1 MPHWASSQNTLC
13 TKESFLLGSCNRGC
27 LPEVK
32 QYIGISNGIL
42 PYCSVAAA
50 TRGQTRRRRVDN
62 TEQVQQRG
70 GAFVSS
76 SSPAQAGGLMLAIGL
91 GRWFARRVRLLV
103 GPSQPS
109 AHHVH

>member
-1 MPHWASSQNTLC
+1 MSHWASSQNTLC

-32 QYIGISNGIL
+32 QTIIDMKCIGISNGIL

-50 TRGQTRRRRVDN
+50 TKGQTRRRRVDN

-76 SSPAQAGGLMLAIGL
+76 SSPAQAGGLMPAIGH
-91 GRWFARRVRLLV
+91 GWWSARTAF
-103 GPSQPS
+103 STDC
-109 AHHVH
+109 

>member
-1 MPHWASSQNTLC
+1 MSHWASSQNTLC

-32 QYIGISNGIL
+32 QTIIDMKCIGISNGIL

-76 SSPAQAGGLMLAIGL
+76 RPQ
-91 GRWFARRVRLLV
+91 RKQVV
-103 GPSQPS
+103 
-109 AHHVH
+109 